1 MKKCYVCKGRGTL
14 KNTDGTIFRCPDCGG
29 TGNYTPPP
37 PEPDPEPA
45 TAPPPKPA
53 QSPKKPPAI
62 HVKQNGVSRPQVQ
75 PNGKGEQ
82 ITITLQPKE
91 LAVVREAAM
100 LSGVKQKQWIHHCL
114 VQASQQRIHKQRQR
128 AAMQG
133 SR

>member
-1 MKKCYVCKGRGTL
+1 MKKCTVCKGRGTL
-14 KNTDGTIFRCPDCGG
+14 KNTDGTIFRCPDCEG
-29 TGNYTPPP
+29 TGKYTRPP
-37 PEPDPEPA
+37 PEPESEP
-45 TAPPPKPA
+45 APPPKPA
-53 QSPKKPPAI
+53 PTPKQPPTI
-62 HVKQNGVSRPQVQ
+62 HVKPNGSSPPKAQ

-100 LSGVKQKQWIHHCL
+100 LSGVQQKQWIHHCL